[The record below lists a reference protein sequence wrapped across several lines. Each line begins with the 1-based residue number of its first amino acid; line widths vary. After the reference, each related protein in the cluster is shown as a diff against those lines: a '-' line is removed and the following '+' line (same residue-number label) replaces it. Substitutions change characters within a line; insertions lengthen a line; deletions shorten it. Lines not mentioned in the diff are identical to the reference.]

1 MKKDFSSL
9 KKDFKIPQISDDFN
23 LINLSLQQ
31 KLYLNSLLLHN
42 NKTLMDFKDIAAVSG
57 KGGLFKVVKPTKTGV
72 ILESL
77 DDSKTKV
84 VTTMNQKVSVLA
96 EISVYSTGD
105 EETIPLNVVFS
116 KIKEEFGDDPG
127 VDKNSDPDE
136 LKSFLAHILPD
147 YDRDRVYVSDIKK
160 IINWYMI
167 VYKWAPEM
175 LDQVEETEED
185 KNKE

>member
-1 MKKDFSSL
+1 
-9 KKDFKIPQISDDFN
+9 
-23 LINLSLQQ
+23 
-31 KLYLNSLLLHN
+31 
-42 NKTLMDFKDIAAVSG
+42 MDFKDIAAVSG

-77 DDSKTKV
+77 DDNKAKL

-96 EISVYSTGD
+96 EISVYSTGE
-105 EETIPLNVVFS
+105 EETISLNKVFL

-160 IINWYMI
+160 IVNWYMI
-167 VYKWAPEM
+167 AYKWAPE
-175 LDQVEETEED
+175 LLEEKSEETSKEES
-185 KNKE
+185 KE